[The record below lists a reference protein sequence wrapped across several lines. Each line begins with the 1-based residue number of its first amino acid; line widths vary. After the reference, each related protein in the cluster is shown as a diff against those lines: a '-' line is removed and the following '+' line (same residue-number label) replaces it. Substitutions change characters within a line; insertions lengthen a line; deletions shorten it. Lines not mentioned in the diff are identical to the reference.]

1 MEKVSLKEYAALRGT
16 STQYLLKVLCLQKK
30 DEKPFALPG
39 VEVFEKFGKSWMLT
53 IDKRKI
59 KNNCK

>member
-1 MEKVSLKEYAALRGT
+1 MEKVSLKEYAELRGT
-16 STQYLLKVLCLQKK
+16 TAQYLLKVLCLQKR
-30 DEKPFALPG
+30 DNKPFYLPG

-59 KNNCK
+59 KKD